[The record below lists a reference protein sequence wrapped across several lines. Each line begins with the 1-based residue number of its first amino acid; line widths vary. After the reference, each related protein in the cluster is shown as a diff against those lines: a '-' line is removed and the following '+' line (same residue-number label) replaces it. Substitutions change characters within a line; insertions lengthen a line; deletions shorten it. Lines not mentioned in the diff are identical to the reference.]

1 MEKHNS
7 NDGQTQVLPTLQA
20 GMSYIIYLKKDGRR
34 IFNALCHAVGSS
46 ERFFTKGNDV
56 YPLDDVL
63 SYSLLGHNVPDNCPD
78 PDHSDPDR
86 LVITDEV
93 DEVVYVVTSPAVNP
107 DTFRRRVKC
116 LMISGMTQSQAEEYA
131 VDNPMQLSLFYDIGR
146 GGFAIDAE
154 AVGNTPLYNP
164 YTGREI
170 PDETE

>member
-7 NDGQTQVLPTLQA
+7 NDGQTQELPTLQA
-20 GMSYIIYLKKDGRR
+20 GMSCIIYLKKDGRR
-34 IFNALCHAVGSS
+34 VFNALYHVVGSG

-63 SYSLLGHNVPDNCPD
+63 SYWLLGHNVPDNCPD
-78 PDHSDPDR
+78 PDRSDPDR

-93 DEVVYVVTSPAVNP
+93 DEVIEVITTPEINP
-107 DTFRRRVKC
+107 NIYWRRVKSEVK
-116 LMISGMTQSQAEEYA
+116 SGLSQAEAERFIA
-131 VDNPMQLSLFYDIGR
+131 SAPMKLELFYDVEL

-170 PDETE
+170 PDET